1 MDKKLRIKKKQFAAV
16 KIFFSGRC
24 DSALRVR
31 LFPGRTTPRDDEI
44 VYFFITFAKK
54 YCRMRKK
61 ILLRS
66 LLAVLVHG
74 GRRGLVAR
82 QQFYGNAVVAER
94 DLYVSSRADYAQV
107 VDSLLPQIKHHRAF
121 DAYARRINLAET
133 FKPAVMS
140 SNAA

>member
-1 MDKKLRIKKKQFAAV
+1 
-16 KIFFSGRC
+16 
-24 DSALRVR
+24 
-31 LFPGRTTPRDDEI
+31 
-44 VYFFITFAKK
+44 
-54 YCRMRKK
+54 MRKK

-66 LLAVLVHG
+66 LLAVLV
-74 GRRGLVAR
+74 LAVVAAFVAR

-121 DAYARRINLAET
+121 DAGST
-133 FKPAVMS
+133 WVKPSSPAVMS